1 MDSLPLPDLKSNWQF
16 IVFYLIEHIVN
27 DSIRNFSIF
36 DITWNVEDIYLLL
49 AIHGHKQKPKYLR
62 NSLLRTLQ
70 TMRDK
75 QWIIYHAHRG
85 EYDLT
90 DEGYKTLLMIKPK
103 IQYIRQ
109 NRVRLLNEAKNIL
122 KKWEID
128 LEEFTE

>member
-1 MDSLPLPDLKSNWQF
+1 MVSIPLSDLKSNWQF
-16 IVFYLIEHIVN
+16 VVFYLIELLVNENNRYFLSSDIISNIQDIHIV
-27 DSIRNFSIF
+27 
-36 DITWNVEDIYLLL
+36 L
-49 AIHGHKQKPKYLR
+49 AIRGHKKKSKNPI
-62 NSLLRTLQ
+62 NSLHRTLQ

-75 QWIIYHAHRG
+75 HWINFLDYRG

-90 DEGYKTLLMIKPK
+90 DEGYKVLLMIKPK

-128 LEEFTE
+128 LEEFT